1 MLLKSTL
8 ATTEAKLAIDLTT
21 LNEVLSDLTDAL
33 ESSFSDNDAATG
45 DVMALVEVLH
55 ADGKRGLR
63 VVASKG
69 ARRHVRLG
77 LLQEAEIA
85 ETGRMAAGMSK
96 EFRANIAELKAASEE
111 ASAAKTDARTS
122 EQP

>member
-1 MLLKSTL
+1 MLKSTL

-21 LNEVLSDLTDAL
+21 LNEVVSDLTDAL

-45 DVMALVEVLH
+45 DLMALVEVLH

-69 ARRHVRLG
+69 TRRHVRLG

-85 ETGRMAAGMSK
+85 EAGRMAAGMSK
-96 EFRANIAELKAASEE
+96 EFKDNIDELKAAREE
-111 ASAAKTDARTS
+111 ASAVNTDARTS